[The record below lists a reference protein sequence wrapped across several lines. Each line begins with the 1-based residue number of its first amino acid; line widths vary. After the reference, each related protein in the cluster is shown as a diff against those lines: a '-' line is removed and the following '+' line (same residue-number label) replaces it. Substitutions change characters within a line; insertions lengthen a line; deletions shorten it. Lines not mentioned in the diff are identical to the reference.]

1 MLRRACQ
8 SSRYVLGQIKQTHLH
23 ENVGREEDIRKGLK
37 TKQKYI
43 YTYKNNAGV
52 CNAHMKAKNSVF
64 NHFVKSFGEVNSGHR
79 AEIL

>member
-1 MLRRACQ
+1 MKTW
-8 SSRYVLGQIKQTHLH
+8 G
-23 ENVGREEDIRKGLK
+23 GREEYRKKGLK

-52 CNAHMKAKNSVF
+52 CNAHMKANNTVF
-64 NHFVKSFGEVNSGHR
+64 NHFVKSSGEVSSGHR